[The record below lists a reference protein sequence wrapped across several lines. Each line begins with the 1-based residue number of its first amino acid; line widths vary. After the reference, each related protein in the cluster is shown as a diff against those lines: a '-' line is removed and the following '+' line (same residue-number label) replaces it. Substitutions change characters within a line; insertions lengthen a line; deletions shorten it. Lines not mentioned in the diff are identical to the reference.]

1 MGAKAKDGGGGG
13 GWPPSQAC
21 RVRAARGQPWNSGSW
36 RSRHIPRANAAR
48 PPSGGCIRSCVA
60 AQRPGDQIGQPSNPP
75 PRMLPSTG
83 DVSSWAAGRPT
94 LPPPLRGLYI
104 NDAGSSGDGRASHVV
119 CFPCGWLAHWP
130 VVLAWPAGN
139 GFAGASTYTAAHRV
153 ISPLSAYRPQHP
165 QVRVSSCQLRWRG
178 EGGWHGAG

>member
-1 MGAKAKDGGGGG
+1 MATKPGLQGPGCPRPTLELWQLEEQAHTTGQRR
-13 GWPPSQAC
+13 PPAQRWLHQIMCCSA
-21 RVRAARGQPWNSGSW
+21 AARGPN
-36 RSRHIPRANAAR
+36 R
-48 PPSGGCIRSCVA
+48 PTE
-60 AQRPGDQIGQPSNPP
+60 QPP

-94 LPPPLRGLYI
+94 LPPPLRGLYV